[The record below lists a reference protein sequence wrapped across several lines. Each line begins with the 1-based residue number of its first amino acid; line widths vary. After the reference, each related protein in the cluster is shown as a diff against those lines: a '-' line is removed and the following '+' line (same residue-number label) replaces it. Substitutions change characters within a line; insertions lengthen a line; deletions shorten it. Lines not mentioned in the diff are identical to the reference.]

1 MLYVHSIH
9 IRVNHQVF
17 TFFLMSVAIGRVNL
31 IKEVCE
37 MSESPELMTNEERVA
52 YIQTKR
58 KQTQI
63 RDVMLAVIGILSFFL
78 IWEAVVLTGWV
89 DSKKLCSVLEVFQ
102 LFILKFTDP
111 NPDGAVLLVNV
122 WSSLLIALSGF
133 GLAIVIGIP
142 LGWLMGWYK
151 GFDAFMRPIF
161 EIIRPIPPVSWIP
174 LSIVWMGIG
183 LKAKSF
189 IVFFAAFVPCLINS
203 YTGIRQTKEVLK
215 NVGKTFGASYFTVFW
230 KVGIPSSLT
239 MAFAGIKVAIG
250 NAWATLVAA
259 EMLAA
264 SSGLG
269 YMILMGRSYGRVDL
283 VILGI
288 VVIGLLGVAIS
299 AIISKFEELL
309 MGWKKL

>member
-1 MLYVHSIH
+1 
-9 IRVNHQVF
+9 
-17 TFFLMSVAIGRVNL
+17 
-31 IKEVCE
+31 
-37 MSESPELMTNEERVA
+37 MSESTKVMTNEQRVA
-52 YIQTKR
+52 YVQIKR

-63 RDVMLAVIGILSFFL
+63 RDSMLTISGILFFFL
-78 IWEAVVLTGWV
+78 LWEGIVLTGWV
-89 DSKKLCSVLEVFQ
+89 DSKKLCSVLAVFK

-111 NPDGAVLLVNV
+111 NPDGSVLLVNV
-122 WSSLLIALSGF
+122 WSSLVVALSGF
-133 GLAIVIGIP
+133 CLAIIVGIP

-151 GFDAFMRPIF
+151 GFDSFMRPIF

-174 LSIVWMGIG
+174 LTIVWMGIG

-215 NVGKTFGASYFTVFW
+215 NVGKTFGASNFTVFW

-288 VVIGLLGVAIS
+288 IVIGGLGVLLS
-299 AIISKFEELL
+299 VLISKCENFFI
-309 MGWKKL
+309 GWKKL

>member
-1 MLYVHSIH
+1 L
-9 IRVNHQVF
+9 
-17 TFFLMSVAIGRVNL
+17 
-31 IKEVCE
+31 
-37 MSESPELMTNEERVA
+37 SETIQKMTNEERVA
-52 YIQTKR
+52 LVQ
-58 KQTQI
+58 KQHRRITYRNTI
-63 RDVMLAVIGILSFFL
+63 LSISGILLFFI
-78 IWEAVVLTGWV
+78 IWEALAIFEIVDPKKISDVLQIF
-89 DSKKLCSVLEVFQ
+89 K

-111 NPDGAVLLVNV
+111 NPDGAVLLVHI
-122 WSSLLIALSGF
+122 WSSLEVALLGF
-133 GLAIVIGIP
+133 LLAVVIGVP
-142 LGWLMGWYK
+142 LGWLMGWYR
-151 GFDAFMRPIF
+151 GFDSFVRPLF

-174 LSIVWMGIG
+174 LTIVWMGIG
-183 LKAKSF
+183 LQAKAF

-215 NVGKTFGASYFTVFW
+215 NVGKTFGASNFTIFR

-239 MAFAGIKVAIG
+239 MSFAGIKVAIG

-288 VVIGLLGVAIS
+288 VVIGALGVLITALINRLE
-299 AIISKFEELL
+299 KVVL
-309 MGWKKL
+309 GWKEL